1 MARRA
6 SFFKTTAFR
15 LTAIYMVVFVLF
27 SVVTVAYISYN
38 ASNRLRAQ
46 LDRNIQEEITQLSTW
61 LERRGIRGLARYVD
75 IRSRQAGSTVIL
87 LVSPQGQPL
96 AGNIPSIPPGFLDHE
111 TDRLHPR
118 PYRRRNFEGE
128 LERHMSFVRIIPLP
142 NQFYLVVG
150 RDIGER
156 TEFMRVIFGFIVI
169 ALVALAIL
177 GFLTWVL
184 VGRRVLRRIDTLSAT
199 SQTIVEGN
207 LSGRLA
213 IDGSGDE
220 FDRLAENVNGM
231 LDRIEALMIGLK
243 DVSDNIAHDL
253 KTPLTRMRN
262 RVETS
267 LSSKKSSDE
276 LRSAL
281 EETISESDHL
291 IRVFDALLKIA
302 RVEAGSNIGKDAKVD
317 LNALVT
323 DVVELYD
330 PVAEDAGVTL
340 VQHGE
345 KRVIALSVNRELV
358 SQAVANLI
366 DNAIKYSKIVDAPK
380 VFVAVDEQDGFVAIK
395 IKDNGPGIPVASRD
409 QITKRFTRLETS
421 RTEPGSGLGL
431 SLVAAVAKLHGGE
444 LNFGDNAPGLI
455 AVLKIP
461 LKDEGASH
469 E

>member
-6 SFFKTTAFR
+6 SFFRTTAFR
-15 LTAIYMVVFVLF
+15 LTAIYMIVFVAF
-27 SVVTVAYISYN
+27 SFTTVAYISFN
-38 ASNRLRAQ
+38 ASHRLRAQ
-46 LDRNIQEEITQLSTW
+46 LDRSIQEEIGQLTNW
-61 LERRGIRGLARYVD
+61 IERRGIRGLARYVD
-75 IRSRQAGSTVIL
+75 IRSRQASSTVIL

-96 AGNIPSIPPGFLDHE
+96 AGNIPSLPPDFLNHD
-111 TDRLHPR
+111 TDRLHPL
-118 PYRRRNFEGE
+118 PYSRRNFEGE
-128 LERHMSFVRIIPLP
+128 LERHMSLVRVIPLP
-142 NQFYLVVG
+142 NRFYLIVG

-156 TEFMRVIFGFIVI
+156 TAFMRVILGFVVI
-169 ALVALAIL
+169 AMVALAIL
-177 GFLTWVL
+177 GFLTWVF

-199 SQTIVEGN
+199 SQSIVEGD

-267 LSSKKSSDE
+267 LSGNKQPDE
-276 LRSAL
+276 LRTAL

-302 RVEAGSNIGKDAKVD
+302 RVEAGSNIGTDSSVN
-317 LNALVT
+317 LNALVA

-330 PVAEDAGVTL
+330 PVAEDAGVKL
-340 VQHGE
+340 VSGE
-345 KRVIALSVNRELV
+345 PSAEVRLSANRELV

-366 DNAIKYSKIVDAPK
+366 DNAIKYSKSSDTPEVK
-380 VFVAVDEQDGFVAIK
+380 VSVKEEGIAAAIT
-395 IKDNGPGIPVASRD
+395 ISDTGPGIPVSARD
-409 QITKRFTRLETS
+409 QITKRFTRLEES

-431 SLVAAVAKLHGGE
+431 SLVAAVAKLHGGTLE
-444 LNFGDNAPGLI
+444 FDDNNPGLI
-455 AVLKIP
+455 ATVKLP
-461 LKDEGASH
+461 LKTEGGKR
-469 E
+469 